1 MTMATPNGANLAN
14 QDATF
19 GSPLAATATL
29 LAQRK
34 SKISNPITR
43 APEPTEP
50 VYAHQLTKRVNR
62 ALQAHHTVKNY
73 MIGAMAAGLIPL
85 PVVDMVAVTAIQI
98 KTIHSIAKQYEV
110 PFSQNLVKSLL
121 ISLLGG
127 TITLTTTVL
136 AKSLPVIGQA
146 TGIISAMIIS
156 GATTYAVGKI
166 FIEHFESG
174 GTFLDF
180 DPERMRA
187 HFQELYEEGK
197 QLAIQPTTS

>member
-1 MTMATPNGANLAN
+1 MTMATPNGANFVN
-14 QDATF
+14 KDATF

-29 LAQRK
+29 LTQGK
-34 SKISNPITR
+34 PKISNSITP
-43 APEPTEP
+43 APEPTQP
-50 VYAHQLTKRVNR
+50 VYARQLTKRVNR
-62 ALQAHHTVKNY
+62 ASQAHHTVKNY
-73 MIGAMAAGLIPL
+73 TIGAMAIGLIPL
-85 PVVDMVAVTAIQI
+85 PLVDMVAVTAIQI

-110 PFSQNLVKSLL
+110 PFSQNLAKSLL

-127 TITLTTTVL
+127 TITLTTTIL
-136 AKSLPVIGQA
+136 AKSFPVIGQA
-146 TGIISAMIIS
+146 TGIISAMIIG

-197 QLAIQPTTS
+197 QLAT